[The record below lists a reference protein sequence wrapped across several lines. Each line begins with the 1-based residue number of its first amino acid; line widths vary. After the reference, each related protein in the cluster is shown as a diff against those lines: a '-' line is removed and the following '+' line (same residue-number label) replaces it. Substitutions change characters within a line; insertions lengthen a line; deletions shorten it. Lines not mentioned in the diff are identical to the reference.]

1 MDNKDEIYI
10 KRCLQLAEY
19 GRGSVSP
26 NPMVGCVIVYKDR
39 IIGEGFHRKYGE
51 AHAEVH
57 AINSVKEKSLL
68 AKSTLY
74 VNLEPCSHHG
84 KTPPC
89 SDLIISKN
97 IPRVVLASTD
107 PNPLVA
113 GNGIKKLQDAGISVT
128 QGVLNAD
135 AEFFNRR
142 FYTFYQKKRPYIILK
157 YARSADGFIDHERTK
172 KHPHPAWIT
181 NDYCKML
188 VHKWRTEED
197 AFMVGT
203 RTVMLDNPQLTAR
216 MWPGKNPLRISLD
229 EFNVIEK
236 TVHLLD
242 NSTPTL
248 IFTSEKKTQQKNI
261 DFEKINFTKSVV
273 QQILDV
279 LYKRKIQSLVV
290 EGGHDLLQSF
300 IDENMWDE
308 AKVFTGDI
316 VFGKGTPE
324 PVLNGVLQ
332 SVDYYGNSELRIF
345 YPALA

>member
-142 FYTFYQKKRPYIILK
+142 FYTFYKKKRPYIILK
-157 YARSADGFIDHERTK
+157 YAKSADGFIDHERTK

-308 AKVFTGDI
+308 ARVFTGDI

-332 SVDYYGNSELRIF
+332 SVDYFGNSELRIF